1 MIGTYIEFLKEDNDF
16 IAKIHKDRKVMKLK
30 NPNTIKKLIEIC
42 HKNKISINQ
51 DKITGD
57 NIDSIINEFERYLEK
72 KKNQRRRLQ
81 VLGQITTNMKT
92 SKTAKAIAATTLA
105 TIIGITSFGI
115 VNSKKKTQADTLSKY
130 EQESILEENLEYVE
144 EEPVI
149 EKDTTYENDPSD
161 DLKYAVDSSY
171 ELQNMIESDEY
182 HFDFRDRTDSEYYNN
197 AKRYEDLFEKYGN
210 RYGVDKNLLMAM
222 AAQENG
228 GLHYELLKDDYATG
242 IMQIERK
249 PNVGDTVRAYNF
261 ETGKMDAVEVTIENI
276 EDLETNIQIGTIMLR
291 NRLEENNFN
300 IPLALQSYNFGI
312 GNMNKVLTRCS
323 EDKNISKDDLKAN
336 VTNPLWLNY
345 RTTINAGDPLYIE
358 HVFSY
363 IPNDTTLTM
372 KTRDGNDITMKLVND
387 SVNNYQMS

>member
-1 MIGTYIEFLKEDNDF
+1 MNNNYIEFLREDNTF
-16 IAKIHKDRKVMKLK
+16 ISKIHKDGKVMKLK
-30 NPNTIKKLIEIC
+30 NPNSIKKLIEIC

-57 NIDSIINEFERYLEK
+57 NINTIIKEFENFLEK
-72 KKNQRRRLQ
+72 NRNKRRRLQ
-81 VLGQITTNMKT
+81 VIGQIVNNMKT
-92 SKTAKAIAATTLA
+92 NKVAKAAAATTLA
-105 TIIGITSFGI
+105 TIIGITGFSI
-115 VNSKKKTQADTLSKY
+115 ANSRKKAQADTLSSY
-130 EQESILEENLEYVE
+130 EQESILEENLEYID
-144 EEPVI
+144 EEPITI

-161 DLKYAVDSSY
+161 ELKYAVNSNY
-171 ELQNMIESDEY
+171 ELQSMMGSDEY

-210 RYGVDKNLLMAM
+210 MYGVDKNLLMAM

-261 ETGKMDAVEVTIENI
+261 ETGQTDAVEVTIENI

-291 NRLEENNFN
+291 NRLEENNYN

-312 GNMNKVLTRCS
+312 GNMNKVLNNCS
-323 EDKNISKDDLKAN
+323 EAENISKEDLKVN
-336 VTNPLWLNY
+336 ITNPLWLKY
-345 RTTINAGDPLYIE
+345 RISL
-358 HVFSY
+358 
-363 IPNDTTLTM
+363 
-372 KTRDGNDITMKLVND
+372 RDNQDNKR
-387 SVNNYQMS
+387 